1 MGIAIERNCRKKE
14 GVNKQKRTKNL
25 KHCNNPIP
33 CLHSEK
39 DNKTRTRIFKNIF
52 PFISKIHFKPH

>member
-1 MGIAIERNCRKKE
+1 MGIVIERNCRKKE

-39 DNKTRTRIFKNIF
+39 DK
-52 PFISKIHFKPH
+52 

>member
-1 MGIAIERNCRKKE
+1 MGIAIERNCRKK
-14 GVNKQKRTKNL
+14 VNKQKRTKNL

-39 DNKTRTRIFKNIF
+39 DK
-52 PFISKIHFKPH
+52 